1 MSGSPER
8 LEKLSAKQRAAYELL
23 LRRRQDEAAARSRVA
38 PVGRE
43 TNSFP
48 LSFAQQRLWFLSELR
63 PDSPVYHVPASVR
76 LRGPL
81 DADALRRCLREV
93 VRRHES
99 LRTSFRVTDGQPEQ
113 VIEDEAAVELPLL
126 DLSALPE
133 ARREE
138 EARRVVAEEYARP
151 FSLRRG
157 GLWRASLLRL
167 GPAEH
172 VLSLTMHHIV
182 SDDWSVTVLAGEL
195 GALYEAFTRGEASPL
210 GELPVQYADYAH
222 WQRQW
227 LRGEEL
233 ERQFDYWSRQLAGGP
248 APLQLPADRPRPPVQ
263 SFRGGACPVHVP
275 RELADALRR
284 VCQEEGCT
292 LFMGLLAAF
301 QAVLHRYTNQD
312 EVVVGSPI
320 ANRGRAELEGLI
332 GFFVNMLVLRTDLSG
347 DPTFRELL
355 GRVREVCL
363 GAYAHQDL
371 PFEQMVER
379 FQPGRD
385 LGRTPLFQVALVLQN
400 APKPLRD
407 GGAGPVEGGLSWSPY
422 GVARGTS
429 KFDLTLNLQET
440 PGGLEGVLEYNS
452 DIFDEASVGRLARHL
467 AALLEAAAREPGQ
480 RVWSLPLLTP
490 EERRRLTGPERAKPR
505 RADECLHRLFEARAA
520 ARPDSFAVSFEGER
534 LTYAELNRRANRL
547 AHTLRARGV
556 GPESLVGVCLE
567 PSAETV
573 AAILGVL
580 KAGGAYLPL
589 DPSYPQ
595 ERLAYMLE
603 DAGVSLVVT
612 RPAQAG
618 VLPADGVETLCL
630 EADAA
635 TIERAG
641 DENPAGGAEP
651 DNLCYVIYTS
661 GSTGRPKGVEVTHR
675 NVSRLLSA
683 TERWFDFGAEDVWT
697 LFHSYAFDFSVWE
710 IWGALCY
717 GGRLVVVPFWVTR
730 TPEAMRGL
738 IEAEGVT
745 VLNQT
750 PSAFK
755 QLMAADE
762 AEGRTET
769 SLRYVIF
776 GGEALEPKSLRGWVE
791 RHGDERPRLVNMY
804 GITETTVHVTYR
816 RVREADVAAGDG
828 SPVGV
833 PIEDLKVYLL
843 DRARNLTPAGVVGE
857 MYVAGGGLARGYRGR
872 GELTAGRFIPDAF
885 GGEPG
890 ARLYRSGDL
899 ARYRADGGLEYLGRA
914 DQQVKVRGFRIELG
928 EIESALASQ
937 PEVKEAA
944 VLARAEADGDSRLTA
959 FVVMREGGDVR
970 ALRGRLAG
978 WLPGHMLPASFV
990 GVESMPLTP
999 NGKLDRRALE
1009 AIEVERPASGES
1021 YAPPRTP
1028 VEEVLAGVWSEVLGV
1043 ERVGIDDNYFALG
1056 GDSIRSIHLRS
1067 LARGRGV
1074 EVTLQQVFQH
1084 QTIRDLAG
1092 VARLGLGA
1100 AEETPRTPAFGLLSD
1115 EDRLRLPAGLEDAYP
1130 LALLQAGMIFHGEY
1144 DDAADVYHNVGSFRL
1159 RAPFDSAALA
1169 EAVRRLLARHAVLR
1183 TSFDLHTYDEPLQL
1197 VHAEVAAPLAVEDLR
1212 GLDAAEQET
1221 RLERFQAEERAR
1233 HFVWDRP
1240 PLLRFAAHRLADDT
1254 FQFTLTEHHAILD
1267 GWSVASLLTELF
1279 KSYFSLLGAEAPPE
1293 EPPPAVD
1300 YRDFVA
1306 LERAALNSA
1315 ESRDFWLSRLS
1326 DSVPVVLPRP
1336 GGDAAPRAK
1345 LVRVFEVPIA
1355 PETSEGLRRL
1365 ALRNAV
1371 PVKSLLLAAH
1381 LRVLALVGGQPD
1393 VISGVV
1399 ANGRPE
1405 EDGGERV
1412 LGLFLNT
1419 IPFRLKLRGGT
1430 WAELARQT
1438 YEAEL
1443 ELLPHR
1449 RYPLAEMQ
1457 RARGGRP
1464 LFEVAFNYTHFHV
1477 YDGLREFDGV
1487 ELLGTDGVA
1496 ATNFTL
1502 GANFGVSLNN
1512 SQVRLALHCDV
1523 GAIGAEAAE
1532 RMAGYYARALEAM
1545 ARDPEGRYETA
1556 DLLSGEE
1563 AGLLLRGV
1571 NDTRR
1576 ERPSD
1581 PTLHGLFEAQAR
1593 RAPGASAV
1601 AFGDESITYGELDA
1615 RADELALRLRAL
1627 GLGPESCV
1635 GVSAEPC
1642 VEMIVGLLGVLKA
1655 GAAYVPLE
1663 PRYPRERIAFILED
1677 ARVSVVL
1684 ARAAL
1689 AERFA
1694 AHGVRVVTLDT
1705 PDGAAEDEVARER
1718 AAAEPAA
1725 GEARA
1730 EVSADNVAYVI
1741 HTSGSTGTPKGVM
1754 VSHRSLVNHALSVIE
1769 AYGLDEHHRVLQFI
1783 ALNFDAAAEEI
1794 FPALACGAAVVLHPN
1809 PTGVTPSELLEYC
1822 ARAGVNALHLP
1833 AAYWYQMEDEL
1844 ELSGRTLTEAVRL
1857 VVVGGDSPSREKMS
1871 RWGALAP
1878 GRPRFFNAYGPTEAT
1893 ITCTAHEAS
1902 PGVQGHAGADGA
1914 VGDVSEFGA
1923 VGKLPIGRPLGNVQ
1937 GYVLDGF
1944 LRPVP
1949 AWVAG
1954 ELFLG
1959 GPGVA
1964 RGYLNRPDLTAEKFV
1979 PHPFGATPGERL
1991 YRTGDTARFLPDG
2004 QIEFLGRVDR
2014 QVKLRGF
2021 RIELGEIEQALRR
2034 HPAVRDAYVD
2044 VVGEAEARRLAAYVV
2059 AAPDAATGAT
2069 PDALARELRA
2079 HLQQGLPGYMV
2090 PAAFAVLDSLPLNA
2104 NGKVERAMLPDAAPA
2119 GADPDEEFVA
2129 PRTPAEVII
2138 AAACAQVLGLE
2149 RLSVNSDFFALGG
2162 HSLAA
2167 TRVVSQLRKSF
2178 GVEVP
2183 LRAIFESP
2191 SVAGLAETVEAL
2203 LIMEIEGLSGAAAG
2217 PPPEPLAAA
2226 PG

>member
-8 LEKLSAKQRAAYELL
+8 LDKLSAKQRAAYELL
-23 LRRRQDEAAARSRVA
+23 LRRRQDEAAGRRRVTPA
-38 PVGRE
+38 GRE
-43 TNSFP
+43 TDSFP
-48 LSFAQQRLWFLSELR
+48 LSFAQQRLWFLSELH
-63 PDSPVYHVPASVR
+63 PDSPVYHIPASVQV
-76 LRGPL
+76 RGPL
-81 DADALRRCLREV
+81 DAAALGRCLREV

-113 VIEDEAAVELPLL
+113 VVEEAWGAELPLV

-138 EARRVVAEEYARP
+138 VARRLVAEDYARP

-157 GLWRASLLRL
+157 RLWRASLLRL

-172 VLSLTMHHIV
+172 VLSLTMHHII
-182 SDDWSVTVLAGEL
+182 SDDWSVTVLGGEL

-210 GELPVQYADYAH
+210 AGLPVQYADYAQ
-222 WQRQW
+222 WQRRW

-233 ERQFDYWSRQLAGGP
+233 ERQFEYWSRQLAGGP
-248 APLQLPADRPRPPVQ
+248 APLQLPTDRPRPAVQ
-263 SFRGGACPVHVP
+263 SFRGGACPVRVP
-275 RELADALRR
+275 RESADALRR

-301 QAVLHRYTNQD
+301 QALLHRYTNQD

-320 ANRGRAELEGLI
+320 ANRTGEEVEGLI
-332 GFFVNMLVLRTDLSG
+332 GFFVNTLVLSTDLSR

-355 GRVREVCL
+355 GRVREVCM
-363 GAYAHQDL
+363 GAYEHQDL

-379 FQPGRD
+379 FQPDRD

-400 APKPLRD
+400 VPKPVHE
-407 GGAGPVEGGLSWSPY
+407 GGAAAPPERGLSWSAY
-422 GVARGTS
+422 GVERGTS
-429 KFDLTLNLQET
+429 KFDLTLNLQEWRD
-440 PGGLEGVLEYNS
+440 GLEGVLEYNS
-452 DIFDEASVGRLARHL
+452 DIFEEASIGRLARHF
-467 AALLEAAAREPGQ
+467 AALLEAAVREPE
-480 RVWSLPLLTP
+480 RNVWSLPLLAP
-490 EERRRLTGPERAKPR
+490 EERRQLIGAERAAPR
-505 RADECLHRLFEARAA
+505 RADECLHRLFEAQAA
-520 ARPDSFAVSFEGER
+520 ARPDSIAVSFDGEQV
-534 LTYAELNRRANRL
+534 TYAELNRRANRL

-556 GPESLVGVCLE
+556 GPESLVGICLE
-567 PSAETV
+567 PSVEMV

-589 DPSYPQ
+589 DPSYPR

-603 DAGVSLVVT
+603 DARTSSVVT

-618 VLPADGVETLCL
+618 VLPPAGFDLLCL
-630 EADAA
+630 ERDAA
-635 TIERAG
+635 DIERAG

-651 DNLCYVIYTS
+651 DNLAYVIYTS

-683 TERWFDFGAEDVWT
+683 TERWFDFGPADVWT

-710 IWGALCY
+710 VWGSLAY

-730 TPEAMRGL
+730 TPEAMREL

-762 AEGRTET
+762 GRAET
-769 SLRYVIF
+769 SLRYIIF
-776 GGEALEPKSLRGWVE
+776 GGEALEPRSLRGWFE
-791 RHGDERPRLVNMY
+791 RHGDERPQLVNMY

-816 RVREADVAAGDG
+816 RVRESDAAAGDG

-833 PIEDLKVYLL
+833 TIEDLKIYLL
-843 DRARNLTPAGVVGE
+843 DREQNLAPSGVVGE
-857 MYVAGGGLARGYRGR
+857 MYVAGEGLARGYRGR
-872 GELTAGRFIPDAF
+872 GALTAARFIPDAF
-885 GGEPG
+885 SAEPG

-899 ARYRADGGLEYLGRA
+899 ARYRADGSLEYLGRA
-914 DQQVKVRGFRIELG
+914 DHQVKVRGFRIELG
-928 EIESALASQ
+928 EIESALAAQ

-944 VLARAEADGDSRLTA
+944 VLARAGADGDARLTA
-959 FVVMREGGDVR
+959 FVVMREGGDVH
-970 ALRGRLAG
+970 ALRGRLAE

-990 GVESMPLTP
+990 RVESLPLTP
-999 NGKLDRRALE
+999 NGKLDGRALL
-1009 AIEVERPASGES
+1009 AAEVEQPETGES

-1067 LARGRGV
+1067 LARARGLD
-1074 EVTLQQVFQH
+1074 VTLQQVFQH
-1084 QTIRDLAG
+1084 QTIRDLAR
-1092 VARLGLGA
+1092 VARLGT
-1100 AEETPRTPAFGLLSD
+1100 AESEESPHTPAFGLLTD
-1115 EDRLRLPAGLEDAYP
+1115 EDRARLPAGLGDAYP
-1130 LALLQAGMIFHGEY
+1130 LALLQAGMLFHGEY
-1144 DDAADVYHNVGSFRL
+1144 DNAADVYHNVGSFHL
-1159 RAPFDSAALA
+1159 RAPFGEAALR
-1169 EAVRRLLARHAVLR
+1169 EAVRRVMARHAVLR
-1183 TSFDLHTYDEPLQL
+1183 TSFDLHTYGEPLQL
-1197 VHAEVAAPLAVEDLR
+1197 VHAEVEPPLTVEDLR
-1212 GLDAAEQET
+1212 GLDPEEQRS
-1221 RLERFQAEERAR
+1221 RLEMFQAEERAR
-1233 HFVWDRP
+1233 HFDWERP
-1240 PLLRFAAHRLADDT
+1240 PLLRFAVHRLTDDT

-1279 KSYFSLLGAEAPPE
+1279 KTYFSLLGVGSSPAE
-1293 EPPPAVD
+1293 EPPPAVS
-1300 YRDFVA
+1300 YGDFVA
-1306 LERAALNSA
+1306 LERAALDSH

-1326 DSVPVVLPRP
+1326 DSVPAVLPRP
-1336 GGDAAPRAK
+1336 GGDAAAQAK
-1345 LVRVFEVPIA
+1345 LIRVFEVPIA

-1371 PVKSLLLAAH
+1371 PVKSVLLAAH

-1412 LGLFLNT
+1412 LGLFLNAV
-1419 IPFRLKLRGGT
+1419 PFRLKLRGGT

-1438 YEAEL
+1438 YEAEV

-1449 RYPLAEMQ
+1449 RYPLAEIQ

-1477 YDGLREFDGV
+1477 YDGLRDFEEV

-1523 GAIGAEAAE
+1523 GAVGAQCAE
-1532 RMAGYYARALEAM
+1532 QMAGYYQRALAAM

-1556 DLLSGEE
+1556 DLLSDEE
-1563 AGLLLRGV
+1563 AGLLLREV

-1576 ERPSD
+1576 ERPHELA
-1581 PTLHGLFEAQAR
+1581 LHQLFEAQAR
-1593 RAPGASAV
+1593 RAPAAAAV
-1601 AFGDESITYGELDA
+1601 ALGDESITYGELDA
-1615 RADELALRLRAL
+1615 RADELARRLRAL

-1635 GVSAEPC
+1635 GICAEPC
-1642 VEMIVGLLGVLKA
+1642 VEMVVGLLGILKA
-1655 GAAYVPLE
+1655 GSAYVPLE
-1663 PRYPRERIAFILED
+1663 PRYPRERISFVLED

-1684 ARAAL
+1684 ARASL
-1689 AERFA
+1689 AEKFA
-1694 AHGVRVVTLDT
+1694 APGVTVVSLDHAH
-1705 PDGAAEDEVARER
+1705 AADEQSEPAREAADVSAR
-1718 AAAEPAA
+1718 AA
-1725 GEARA
+1725 
-1730 EVSADNVAYVI
+1730 VSPDNVAYVI

-1769 AYGLDEHHRVLQFI
+1769 AYGLDARHRVLQFI

-1794 FPALACGAAVVLHPN
+1794 FPALACGATVVLHPN

-1822 ARAGVNALHLP
+1822 ARTGVNALHLP

-1844 ELSGRTLTEAVRL
+1844 ELAGRTLSEAVRL
-1857 VVVGGDSPSREKMS
+1857 VVVGGDSPSHEKMS
-1871 RWGALAP
+1871 RWAALAP
-1878 GRPRFFNAYGPTEAT
+1878 GNPRFFNAYGPTEAT
-1893 ITCTAHEAS
+1893 ITCTAEES
-1902 PGVQGHAGADGA
+1902 DYSRADSDEEGGRDAQYGA
-1914 VGDVSEFGA
+1914 VR
-1923 VGKLPIGRPLGNVQ
+1923 KLPIGRPLGNVQ
-1937 GYVLDGF
+1937 AYVLDGF
-1944 LRPVP
+1944 LRPMP

-1964 RGYLNRPDLTAEKFV
+1964 RGYLNRPDLTAEKFI
-1979 PHPFGATPGERL
+1979 PHPFTATPGERL
-1991 YRTGDTARFLPDG
+1991 YRTGDTARFLSDG
-2004 QIEFLGRVDR
+2004 RIEFLGRVDR

-2021 RIELGEIEQALRR
+2021 RIELGEVEQALRR
-2034 HPAVRDAYVD
+2034 HTSVRDAYVD
-2044 VVGEAEARRLAAYVV
+2044 VVGEGEARRLAAYVV
-2059 AAPDAATGAT
+2059 AQPEASNEAANEVLPGEF
-2069 PDALARELRA
+2069 ARELRA
-2079 HLQQGLPGYMV
+2079 HLQQRLPGYMV
-2090 PAAFAVLDSLPLNA
+2090 PSAFAVLDSLPLNA
-2104 NGKVERAMLPDAAPA
+2104 NGKVERALLPEAAPA
-2119 GADPDEEFVA
+2119 GGDAEEEFVA
-2129 PRTPAEVII
+2129 PRTPAEEII

-2149 RLSVNSDFFALGG
+2149 RLSVHSDFFALGG

-2191 SVAGLAETVEAL
+2191 SVAKLAETVEAL
-2203 LIMEIEGLSGAAAG
+2203 LIMEIENLSGAAVAT
-2217 PPPEPLAAA
+2217 PPEPLAAA